1 MSDHDRESAGA
12 PFEAAA
18 PELDAAGGAGAASDP
33 IADRTRSTHAEIVA
47 RVAALETE
55 NMKLRTNAE
64 AQVAIQELRE
74 QLRRLELERDELRAR
89 MEQAEN
95 RMEQAEKLSKEF
107 GQRFADFEQEFA
119 NLANLYVAS
128 SQLHST
134 MSPRTVTR
142 RIKEILAQLVGAE
155 SYGVYLAN
163 AERTELVPIASE
175 GIPADVL
182 TPIGV
187 DDGIVGR
194 AFRSGSV
201 SICEGD
207 PSRGSFQE
215 PAAVIPLSVDD
226 GVVGVVAVFATLV
239 QKTEFE
245 SVDHELF
252 HLLARH
258 AAAALVSASLFVSSG
273 KKIPGLEAFIDLSV

>member
-1 MSDHDRESAGA
+1 LDPPTAGDGRAETDDQDRSQN
-12 PFEAAA
+12 
-18 PELDAAGGAGAASDP
+18 
-33 IADRTRSTHAEIVA
+33 THAELVA
-47 RVAALETE
+47 RVAVLETE
-55 NMKLRTNAE
+55 NMKYRTHAE
-64 AQVAIQELRE
+64 AETAIAELRD
-74 QLRRLELERDELRAR
+74 QVQRLELERDELRAR
-89 MEQAEN
+89 MQKVETD
-95 RMEQAEKLSKEF
+95 F
-107 GQRFADFEQEFA
+107 GQRFADFEQEFE

-163 AERTELVPIASE
+163 AERNELVPIASE

-194 AFRSGSV
+194 AFRSGNVSV
-201 SICEGD
+201 CEGD
-207 PSRGSFQE
+207 PSRGSFQA
-215 PAAVIPLSVDD
+215 PAAVIPLTVDE
-226 GVVGVVAVFATLV
+226 GVVGVVAVFTTLV
-239 QKTEFE
+239 QKKEFE
-245 SVDHELF
+245 ALDHELF

-258 AAAALVSASLFVSSG
+258 AAAALVSASLFVASG

>member
-1 MSDHDRESAGA
+1 MSDHDRERVGVPSKAGSVA
-12 PFEAAA
+12 P
-18 PELDAAGGAGAASDP
+18 DAAGGRTESDLL
-33 IADRTRSTHAEIVA
+33 DRTRGAHAELVA

-64 AQVAIQELRE
+64 AQAAIEELMA
-74 QLRRLELERDELRAR
+74 QLRRLELERDEMQAR
-89 MEQAEN
+89 MDQV
-95 RMEQAEKLSKEF
+95 SKDF
-107 GQRFADFEQEFA
+107 GQRFAEFEQEFA

-194 AFRSGSV
+194 TFRSGDV

-226 GVVGVVAVFATLV
+226 GVVGVVAVFTTLV

-245 SVDHELF
+245 SIDHELF

-258 AAAALVSASLFVSSG
+258 AAAALVSASLFVASG

>member
-1 MSDHDRESAGA
+1 MSDHDRELAGA
-12 PFEAAA
+12 PSKA
-18 PELDAAGGAGAASDP
+18 PSLDADATGGGRAEGDHQDRSRAA
-33 IADRTRSTHAEIVA
+33 HAELVA

-55 NMKLRTNAE
+55 NMKLRTSAE
-64 AQVAIQELRE
+64 AQAAIQELMD
-74 QLRRLELERDELRAR
+74 QLRRLEFERNELQAR
-89 MEQAEN
+89 MEQV
-95 RMEQAEKLSKEF
+95 SKDF
-107 GQRFADFEQEFA
+107 GQRFAEFEQEFA

-201 SICEGD
+201 SISEGD

-226 GVVGVVAVFATLV
+226 GVVGVVAVFTTLV

-258 AAAALVSASLFVSSG
+258 AAAALVSASLFVASG

>member
-1 MSDHDRESAGA
+1 MSDHDRELAGA
-12 PFEAAA
+12 PSKDTSLDA
-18 PELDAAGGAGAASDP
+18 DAAGAGWCENDHQ
-33 IADRTRSTHAEIVA
+33 DRARSAHAELVA

-55 NMKLRTNAE
+55 NMRLRTSAE
-64 AQVAIQELRE
+64 AQAAIQELMD
-74 QLRRLELERDELRAR
+74 QLQRLEHERNELKSRI
-89 MEQAEN
+89 EH
-95 RMEQAEKLSKEF
+95 AEKLSKEF

-182 TPIGV
+182 TPLGV

-194 AFRSGSV
+194 AFRSGNV

-226 GVVGVVAVFATLV
+226 GVVGVVAVFTTLV

-258 AAAALVSASLFVSSG
+258 AAAALVGASLFVASG
-273 KKIPGLEAFIDLSV
+273 KKIPGLEAFVDLSV

>member
-12 PFEAAA
+12 PFEAVS
-18 PELDAAGGAGAASDP
+18 PELDAAGGGGVTSGPMD
-33 IADRTRSTHAEIVA
+33 DRTRSTHAEIVA

-64 AQVAIQELRE
+64 AQVAIQELMD
-74 QLRRLELERDELRAR
+74 QLRRLELERDDLRA
-89 MEQAEN
+89 

-194 AFRSGSV
+194 AFRSGGV

-258 AAAALVSASLFVSSG
+258 AAAALVSASLFVASG